1 MRPKLEIPPGIA
13 LGVLMLSLSACGAEK
28 AAEKPARPDQ
38 SDTAYQQ
45 ELDQWRAE
53 REAGLRKPD
62 GWFSLVGLSWLEEGE
77 NRFGSDPAGKVVL
90 PAGKAPAQA
99 GVLVRHGNTVEL
111 KAAPEAGLTLDGKP
125 VREATLEVGKEGKPQ
140 VVGLGSLSF
149 FLIPRGDRVGVRV
162 RDSAAP
168 ALAAFHGL
176 DYYPAA
182 EDWRVEARF
191 EPYQPPKPI
200 PIVNILGM
208 VEDNPSPGAV
218 VFQREGKTYRLE
230 ALDGGD
236 GSLFLLF
243 ADPTNGP
250 ETYGA
255 GRFLDTDPPKDG
267 KVTVDF
273 NRAYNPP
280 CAFSAYATCPLPP
293 KQNRLPFA
301 VRAGEKKYGTGH
313 PGAS

>member
-1 MRPKLEIPPGIA
+1 MLGEKERNGMRPKLEIA
-13 LGVLMLSLSACGAEK
+13 LGLALRILMLSAPASGAEK
-28 AAEKPARPDQ
+28 A
-38 SDTAYQQ
+38 DTAYRR
-45 ELDQWRAE
+45 ELAQWRAE

-62 GWFSLVGLSWLEEGE
+62 GWFSLVGLFWLDEGE

-99 GVLVRHGNTVEL
+99 GVLVRRGNSVEL
-111 KAAPEAGLTLDGKP
+111 KAAPEVALTLDDKP
-125 VREATLEVGKEGKPQ
+125 VSAATLRVGGEGKPQ
-140 VVGLGSLSF
+140 VVGLGSINF

-162 RDSAAP
+162 RDSKNP
-168 ALAAFHGL
+168 ALAAFRGL
-176 DYYPAA
+176 DYYPIAG
-182 EDWRVEARF
+182 DWRVEARF
-191 EPYQPPKPI
+191 EPYRPPKPI
-200 PIVNILGM
+200 PIVNVLGM

-218 VFQREGKTYRLE
+218 VFQREGKSYRLE

-236 GSLFLLF
+236 GSLFVLF
-243 ADPTNGP
+243 ADATNGK

-255 GRFLDTDPPKDG
+255 GRFLDTDPPRNG
-267 KVTVDF
+267 KVVIDF

-293 KQNRLPFA
+293 RQNRLPFA

-313 PGAS
+313 SGTP

>member
-1 MRPKLEIPPGIA
+1 MRAGLGIA
-13 LGVLMLSLSACGAEK
+13 LGALMLSVLACGAGNGVEK
-28 AAEKPARPDQ
+28 AEKAERTEKA
-38 SDTAYQQ
+38 DTAYRQ
-45 ELDQWRAE
+45 ELGQWREE

-62 GWFSLVGLSWLEEGE
+62 GWFSLVGLFWLEEGE

-111 KAAPEAGLTLDGKP
+111 KAAPDAGLTLDGKP
-125 VREATLEVGKEGKPQ
+125 VSAAALEVGKEGKPQ

-149 FLIPRGDRVGVRV
+149 FLIPRGDRLGVRV
-162 RDSAAP
+162 RDSEAP

-176 DYYPAA
+176 DYYPVAA
-182 EDWRVEARF
+182 DWRVEARF
-191 EPYQPPKPI
+191 EPYQPPRPI

-218 VFQREGKTYRLE
+218 VFERGGETYRLE

-255 GRFLDTDPPKDG
+255 GRFLDTDPPRDG

-280 CAFSAYATCPLPP
+280 CAFSAFATCPLPP

-313 PGAS
+313 PGVS